1 MPLGA
6 KDQTKP
12 LPCPLNWENPP
23 QVRDVVRGPKI
34 KIKLRAEEAVIPY
47 QAFTAAG
54 HEIVVATPGGV
65 VPLLDQGSL
74 APSSTAARR
83 ARRRRRARSPRSAR
97 FSTPSLEDVDLD
109 CELNLAELVFKRAS
123 VHGTALRS
131 RPTGQKAAIV
141 AEVQGHVW
149 PLVENGSVQVV
160 IDRTLPTTEAAE
172 AHRILGA
179 HHIGKIVLVNPDTA

>member
-1 MPLGA
+1 M
-6 KDQTKP
+6 
-12 LPCPLNWENPP
+12 PCPLNWENPP
-23 QVRDVVRGPKI
+23 QVRDVVRCPKI

-54 HEIVVATPGGV
+54 HEIVVATPGGAG
-65 VPLLDQGSL
+65 PPLDQGSL
-74 APSSTAARR
+74 APQFNGGAEGAKKTAGAL
-83 ARRRRRARSPRSAR
+83 ASISAIQHPIR
-97 FSTPSLEDVDLD
+97 LEDDDLD

-149 PLVENGSVQVV
+149 PLIENGSVQVV
-160 IDRTLPTTEAAE
+160 IDRTLPMTEAAE
-172 AHRILGA
+172 AHRILDA